1 MITLRANRSAFQ
13 DYRLLPKILVDV
25 KQPNLKTTVLGSEVD
40 MPICI
45 APTAIQR
52 LAHPLGEIATARAAA
67 KFRTLMTLSSVST
80 TSLEEVASST
90 IPGAPRWFQLYI
102 YKDRSITLKLIQR
115 AEAAGYRAIVLTV
128 DTPILGRR
136 EADLRNLFALPPH
149 LKLGNFEGG
158 LGSQPVGVKQQ
169 GSALNSYFAQ
179 QIDDQLTWTS
189 TIPFIR
195 ENVGP
200 DMKIIVKGVLTA
212 EDALIACDLGVDAI
226 WVSNHGARQLDTVPA
241 TTEVL
246 EEITTACANH
256 HRDVEI
262 YVDGGFTRGTD
273 VLVALALGARAVF
286 IGRPVIWGLSHD
298 GEQGVVQVLQLL
310 KDELSLAM
318 KLSGVT
324 DVNKVPK
331 GIVSKLGR
339 FDLCYN

>member
-1 MITLRANRSAFQ
+1 M
-13 DYRLLPKILVDV
+13 
-25 KQPNLKTTVLGSEVD
+25 
-40 MPICI
+40 
-45 APTAIQR
+45 
-52 LAHPLGEIATARAAA
+52 
-67 KFRTLMTLSSVST
+67 
-80 TSLEEVASST
+80 
-90 IPGAPRWFQLYI
+90 
-102 YKDRSITLKLIQR
+102 
-115 AEAAGYRAIVLTV
+115 
-128 DTPILGRR
+128 
-136 EADLRNLFALPPH
+136 
-149 LKLGNFEGG
+149 
-158 LGSQPVGVKQQ
+158 
-169 GSALNSYFAQ
+169 
-179 QIDDQLTWTS
+179 IDDQLTWTS